1 MIDDLLSYNGMRLVT
16 VLSTSKSKSFEDPI
30 VFRLFSLDPKELEN
44 PLSPENSSIMYG
56 EWLKWTDPSERF
68 INEFLMLFL
77 LRSDTGRSIY
87 YMDLDIGQSEFTP
100 PGIISCTKIKKPIL
114 GE

>member
-1 MIDDLLSYNGMRLVT
+1 MPQSYSEESIRRIDTMIDDLLSYNGMRLVT

-56 EWLKWTDPSERF
+56 EWLK
-68 INEFLMLFL
+68 
-77 LRSDTGRSIY
+77 
-87 YMDLDIGQSEFTP
+87 
-100 PGIISCTKIKKPIL
+100 
-114 GE
+114 